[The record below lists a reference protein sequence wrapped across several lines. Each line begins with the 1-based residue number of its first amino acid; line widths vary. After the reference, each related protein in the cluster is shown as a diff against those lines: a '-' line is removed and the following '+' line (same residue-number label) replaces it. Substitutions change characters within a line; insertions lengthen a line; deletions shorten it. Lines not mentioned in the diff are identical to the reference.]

1 MVEQARDP
9 DIRVYQTIIG
19 SRVRSQL
26 AYRTSFWL
34 NVTTS
39 VAVGLVE
46 FIELFAIMS
55 NIRVF
60 GGLDLRQVLLVF
72 ALANA
77 GWALAGWFSVSST
90 QCRRTCASAVWRCYS
105 SGRCP

>member
-1 MVEQARDP
+1 D
-9 DIRVYQTIIG
+9 VYRTLIG

-34 NVTTS
+34 NVATS

-46 FIELFAIMS
+46 FIELFAIMA

-60 GGLDLRQVLLVF
+60 GGLDLQQVAFVF

-77 GWALAGWFSVSST
+77 GWALAEVAF
-90 QCRRTCASAVWRCYS
+90 APLDIMPSALRL
-105 SGRCP
+105 GRLEGLIVRAQS

>member
-1 MVEQARDP
+1 MVEARDS

-60 GGLDLRQVLLVF
+60 GGLDLRQVALVF
-72 ALANA
+72 RCRPA
-77 GWALAGWFSVSST
+77 GADA
-90 QCRRTCASAVWRCYS
+90 
-105 SGRCP
+105 